1 MNNDS
6 LLAFPM
12 HGQLK
17 LLSEGYRTRDGHLIE
32 WFARLNA
39 GCGPVAVLSRPEPH
53 LLRPLTGKTRRK
65 DPAPNTRA
73 VDSYSWHVPKV
84 HDRRSWWVQS
94 RNAYVLPNPVPEVP
108 SIIWNP
114 LVGISNVW
122 DDLRENHGTIAVDLL
137 DDWTT
142 HYAFQ
147 SIRSHVEQGYR
158 NIFEHAEL
166 VTANAEGTLDL
177 AHRFGRSDAVLLTNG
192 VDPGRFEQ
200 MSTASGRVTVGYVG
214 KIGKRVNLKL
224 VEECAKNLPDV
235 DFVFAGPILDKDY
248 RPALEALEN
257 VKLLGDVHYENVPQ
271 LLKTFDIGWVP
282 HNVGEFEV
290 GGDVI
295 KTYEYRAAHLPV
307 LSTPVAGAGQR
318 ELESVYVVA
327 PENHASWLKAMIDG
341 KSRIARE
348 HGNIPTKHTWKDKA
362 EFILSRLNPNVSA

>member
-1 MNNDS
+1 MNDDS

-32 WFARLNA
+32 WFARLN
-39 GCGPVAVLSRPEPH
+39 GDSGPVAVLSRPEP
-53 LLRPLTGKTRRK
+53 LMLRPLTTKIRRK
-65 DPAPNTRA
+65 SPAPNTRA
-73 VDSYSWHVPKV
+73 VDSYSWHVPNIR
-84 HDRRSWWVQS
+84 DRRSWWVQS
-94 RNAYVLPNPVPEVP
+94 RNSYVLPPSSQGVPGV
-108 SIIWNP
+108 IWNP
-114 LVGISNVW
+114 LVGISNIW
-122 DDLRENHGTIAVDLL
+122 EELRDNRRKIAVDLL
-137 DDWTT
+137 DDWTV

-147 SIRSHVEQGYR
+147 SIRAHVEQGYR
-158 NIFEHAEL
+158 NIFDRAEL
-166 VTANAEGTLDL
+166 VTANAEGTLEL

-192 VDPGRFEQ
+192 VDPDRFEQ
-200 MSTASGRVTVGYVG
+200 SPTASGRITVGYVG

-224 VEECAKNLPDV
+224 VEECARSLPSI

-257 VKLLGDVHYENVPQ
+257 VVLLGDVHYEDVPQ

-318 ELESVYVVA
+318 DLESVYVVPA
-327 PENHASWLKAMIDG
+327 EGHASWLKAKTDG
-341 KSRIARE
+341 KSRIDRE
-348 HGNIPTKHTWKDKA
+348 PGEIPVQHTWKDKA
-362 EFILSRLNPNVSA
+362 QHILSELY